1 MTIPVALQELMQ
13 QEDLCALQHILQN
26 YAPCHLVGGSIR
38 DALLGR
44 PSRDLDLVLAGDPTQ
59 LARHFAELRQGTW
72 VPLDPV
78 RRQHRVVIKRK
89 GLIHSF
95 DFSPLRAPTLQ
106 QDLRLRD
113 FTINAMAIPLGAT
126 SKSVELIDPLGGWS
140 DLLGGHL
147 RVCSPDV
154 LLHDPLRV
162 LKGVRHCL
170 SLGLEAL
177 PETLNKMAQ
186 AVHLLPQVAPERI
199 RGEVGEIFHAEDLGE
214 RFELLRDAGILPVL
228 WDRPISPTMLQHC
241 RDAVLQVEAGLK
253 HLADGSGAE
262 AIATLLEEE
271 LEERL
276 TRRALLKMAAFFGV
290 GPSVGSE
297 QLARRW
303 RLGRRSVRALG
314 GYMQSTPELAAGLAA
329 LRCQERGLALWV
341 AKLPGDALGSLLGL
355 SRWYHDGAL
364 TRELIGRALQAYLA
378 HQVEGRVAP
387 LVDGRWIQEHCQ
399 LVSGPQV
406 GLLQE
411 ALADA
416 EIRGQVENLEEARK
430 FLISLKKKTFDNLAD
445 GSYNLRLDK
454 RE

>member
-59 LARHFAELRQGTW
+59 LARDFAELRQGTW

-89 GLIHSF
+89 GLIHTF

-113 FTINAMAIPLGAT
+113 FTINAMAIPLGAA

-162 LKGVRHCL
+162 FKGVRHCL

-177 PETLNKMAQ
+177 PETLKKMAQ

-199 RGEVGEIFHAEDLGE
+199 RGEVGEIFHVEDLGDH
-214 RFELLRDAGILPVL
+214 FELLRDAGILPVL